1 MDTPA
6 APALVS
12 DSMAPRPAPR
22 LQRPDRSGRDP
33 HPRTIDELLPPD
45 HPARAVWALAEA
57 MDLATV
63 YQSIKAREGHP
74 GRTPIDGRLLVA
86 VWLYATLEG
95 IVSARQLD
103 ELCQRHDAF
112 KWLCGG
118 VSVNYHTLADFRTE
132 HADWLEEQLV
142 WSVALLRQEGL
153 ADLNRVGQD
162 GLRVRASAG
171 SSSFKSEATLAK
183 HLAEAQQQW
192 DRLQAELAANPQQ
205 VNRRQEQ
212 ARQRAA
218 RERLQRVQ
226 RAQDEC
232 KKVEQA
238 REKRKKGDGDKA
250 RASRTDPE
258 ARTMKMADGGYR
270 PAYNVQF
277 ATALDPLVVLG
288 VSVSNAGSDS
298 GQMDPMLAQLEEQQQ
313 VRPGEYY
320 TDGGFSTL
328 DDIVKVSQRGTTVY
342 TPVKDAEKKRKQGQD
357 PFAPRPGD
365 KPEVAAWRQRM
376 GTAEAQAKYKDRP
389 KCEWTNATCRNRG
402 LTRLLVR
409 GLEKVKAVA
418 LWYGL
423 AVNVLRLLAVRAAAV
438 AGTVRAAPAAVAG

>member
-1 MDTPA
+1 
-6 APALVS
+6 
-12 DSMAPRPAPR
+12 
-22 LQRPDRSGRDP
+22 
-33 HPRTIDELLPPD
+33 
-45 HPARAVWALAEA
+45 
-57 MDLATV
+57 
-63 YQSIKAREGHP
+63 
-74 GRTPIDGRLLVA
+74 
-86 VWLYATLEG
+86 
-95 IVSARQLD
+95 
-103 ELCQRHDAF
+103 
-112 KWLCGG
+112 
-118 VSVNYHTLADFRTE
+118 
-132 HADWLEEQLV
+132 
-142 WSVALLRQEGL
+142 
-153 ADLNRVGQD
+153 
-162 GLRVRASAG
+162 
-171 SSSFKSEATLAK
+171 
-183 HLAEAQQQW
+183 
-192 DRLQAELAANPQQ
+192 
-205 VNRRQEQ
+205 
-212 ARQRAA
+212 
-218 RERLQRVQ
+218 
-226 RAQDEC
+226 
-232 KKVEQA
+232 
-238 REKRKKGDGDKA
+238 
-250 RASRTDPE
+250 
-258 ARTMKMADGGYR
+258 MKMADGGYR